1 MSRASISAGDRLAQI
16 AGIVQELVRAT
27 DRFAKG

>member
-1 MSRASISAGDRLAQI
+1 MSRASIAAGDGLPQI
-16 AGIVQELVRAT
+16 AGIAQELLRAT